1 MLHANLRL
9 SSEER
14 QLLLDEGFILTKR
27 SILSKTEKLFG
38 DLSEVFRQQVL
49 EKNMHNK
56 DFMQFTP
63 KLARG
68 ENYKGLPWVMLDYPR
83 LFTKTDICAIRCFF
97 WWGHYCSI
105 TLHLSG
111 YYQERYQARVFD
123 FLQDD
128 KDRDWMF
135 SVAKD
140 PWQHEISDAHYHS
153 GDQVQE
159 LLNEWQ
165 LSPYLKIAKKI
176 PLTQWD
182 QLDDFFTEN
191 YAGLLTLL
199 SV

>member
-1 MLHANLRL
+1 MLNANLRL

-27 SILSKTEKLFG
+27 SILAKTEKLFG

-49 EKNMHNK
+49 AQKMNNA
-56 DFMQFTP
+56 DFMQLTP

-68 ENYKGLPWVMLDYPR
+68 ENYNGLPWVMMDYPR

-111 YYQERYQARVFD
+111 HYQERYQTRLFD
-123 FLQDD
+123 FLKDD
-128 KDRDWMF
+128 KESEWMF

-140 PWQHEISDAHYHS
+140 PWQHMISHENYHP
-153 GDQVQE
+153 GDQVDHFLE
-159 LLNEWQ
+159 AWRS
-165 LSPYLKIAKKI
+165 SPYLKIAKKI

-182 QLDDFFTEN
+182 QLDDFFTDN
-191 YAGLLTLL
+191 YAVLL
-199 SV
+199 SLLRG